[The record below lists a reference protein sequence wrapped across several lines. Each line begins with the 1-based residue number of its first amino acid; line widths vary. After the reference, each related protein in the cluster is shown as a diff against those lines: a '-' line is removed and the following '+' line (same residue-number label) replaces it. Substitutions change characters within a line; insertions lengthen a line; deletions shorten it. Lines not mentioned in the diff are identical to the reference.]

1 MLAIGKEFASEMVA
15 SDLMKSLRFIASSAF
30 AHRPQLS
37 CLRTVVNPLA
47 RLCAYADVIPLSAT
61 ILAGISVLSADPEEY
76 LALQVHHTTNSASAL
91 DTRAAAAIECVTAL
105 SEMNSLALISG
116 QGSAIVMS
124 ASTGEVMT

>member
-15 SDLMKSLRFIASSAF
+15 SDLMKSLRFIASSA
-30 AHRPQLS
+30 
-37 CLRTVVNPLA
+37 LA